1 MFDSLLPP
9 SAQFQTVSA
18 AVIWFVPF
26 VITWSG
32 VNMSN
37 VEVATGRMSCHVT
50 LLRDVVKMQILIPFI
65 RVSTSSYS
73 TLQALINHLERFLVL
88 LLL

>member
-1 MFDSLLPP
+1 
-9 SAQFQTVSA
+9 
-18 AVIWFVPF
+18 
-26 VITWSG
+26 
-32 VNMSN
+32 MSN